1 MLLLDD
7 DEDDE
12 VEEEVKGADVV
23 VEEEREVEEQE
34 EDADVTAVLTDPPL
48 LGATAETPL
57 LLVLPLLPVLFLLDL
72 WAAGISRN
80 FNFFLRFP
88 RSFSLSFT
96 SALTQAHTRIHTP
109 RMKNWVWGAYL
120 KPTTFQ

>member
-80 FNFFLRFP
+80 FNFFFARYS
-88 RSFSLSFT
+88 R
-96 SALTQAHTRIHTP
+96 
-109 RMKNWVWGAYL
+109 Y
-120 KPTTFQ
+120 

>member
-57 LLVLPLLPVLFLLDL
+57 LLVLPLLAWRLNHARRDLTRLIVAFLDERAKEFGLVK
-72 WAAGISRN
+72 
-80 FNFFLRFP
+80 LR
-88 RSFSLSFT
+88 RSE
-96 SALTQAHTRIHTP
+96 
-109 RMKNWVWGAYL
+109 K
-120 KPTTFQ
+120 